1 MQYGFCVYRAIL
13 FPVRL
18 ENRRKNATKKDS
30 IMSGAL
36 SHHTAWYCRTSI
48 VPARLGVMSGRYRV
62 FVLFKNSDMTEGRG
76 PMLIHSIWTD
86 EEQAKIFM
94 DAQTDT
100 TYSLSD
106 QAIGDIRAEA
116 RQSALAKLS
125 SADKIALG
133 LTA

>member
-1 MQYGFCVYRAIL
+1 
-13 FPVRL
+13 
-18 ENRRKNATKKDS
+18 
-30 IMSGAL
+30 
-36 SHHTAWYCRTSI
+36 
-48 VPARLGVMSGRYRV
+48 
-62 FVLFKNSDMTEGRG
+62 MTEGRG

-94 DAQTDT
+94 DAQTD